1 MKNSGKLL
9 SIALS
14 TALAVTTPGLTWAAE
29 NVSSPPVIQQSAEAG
44 VTPDSW
50 LYPLERF
57 LEQLQLAI
65 TFSEQAKAE
74 LLATLAQE
82 RMAEAETMQAAG
94 KYDLAVKATA
104 DLVTTV
110 QTLENMQTQLPAE
123 VATTISPKIQEVKQQ
138 SVDTLNQVLA
148 KTPDEARDNLEDVK
162 DRLELIKEFVS
173 SHKELQQAK
182 QEVKAAEKA
191 LNEAINTSNP
201 EAIEK
206 AQENLQETQ
215 DKLNEATEKQAE
227 AKEEMK
233 EKTKKETEKE
243 KKKEKDSLNDEDEN
257 KLETDTTI
265 ETKTEILTETANQK
279 DDKEEKNGENNND
292 DTQKEYNE
300 EESNR

>member
-1 MKNSGKLL
+1 MKKPGKLL

-29 NVSSPPVIQQSAEAG
+29 TVFTPPAIQQSAEAG

-82 RMAEAETMQAAG
+82 RMAEAKTMQAAG

-148 KTPDEARDNLEDVK
+148 KAPDEARDNLEDVK

-201 EAIEK
+201 EAIKK

-215 DKLNEATEKQAE
+215 DKLNEAIEKQAE